1 MEKEIILLTGC
12 SGYIGTLLI
21 QKFEKNPR
29 IGKIIG
35 LDKETP
41 HPKSLG
47 CSKFHFIHKN
57 TADAWEEEVKTFS
70 PTIIIH
76 TAWQIRE
83 LFGKEGRGTQQ
94 LWNLNGSHQVFDFA
108 FMEKS
113 VKKIIHFSSV
123 SSYGAFAGNTTEY
136 FFNEQDPLRPMGYS
150 YADEKRLVENM
161 LTDLYDKYEDHEAH
175 LPQVYILRPASITG
189 PYGKSRGKFGLQGIL
204 SGNATDS
211 FLSRVISKTLMFMP
225 VTPSWARQF
234 IHEDDVTSIVE
245 FLALGTFGGEYEI
258 FNICPPGEIITGK
271 EFASFV
277 GKKPLFL
284 DPGIIKVLFA
294 FFWNFTLGTVPTAP
308 GSWKTY
314 SYPICVT
321 GEKISKLYGYSY
333 SYDVREAFLTK
344 EGEGN
349 SLF

>member
-1 MEKEIILLTGC
+1 
-12 SGYIGTLLI
+12 
-21 QKFEKNPR
+21 
-29 IGKIIG
+29 
-35 LDKETP
+35 
-41 HPKSLG
+41 
-47 CSKFHFIHKN
+47 
-57 TADAWEEEVKTFS
+57 
-70 PTIIIH
+70 
-76 TAWQIRE
+76 
-83 LFGKEGRGTQQ
+83 
-94 LWNLNGSHQVFDFA
+94 
-108 FMEKS
+108 
-113 VKKIIHFSSV
+113 
-123 SSYGAFAGNTTEY
+123 
-136 FFNEQDPLRPMGYS
+136 
-150 YADEKRLVENM
+150 
-161 LTDLYDKYEDHEAH
+161 
-175 LPQVYILRPASITG
+175 
-189 PYGKSRGKFGLQGIL
+189 
-204 SGNATDS
+204 
-211 FLSRVISKTLMFMP
+211 MFMP